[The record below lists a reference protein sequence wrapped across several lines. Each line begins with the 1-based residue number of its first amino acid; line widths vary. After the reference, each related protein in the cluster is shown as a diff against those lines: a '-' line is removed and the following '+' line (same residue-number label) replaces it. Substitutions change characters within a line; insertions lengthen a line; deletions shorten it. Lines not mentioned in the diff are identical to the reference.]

1 MNSTT
6 ILNVDDHAAGRYARG
21 RLLSSAGYV
30 VHEAATGLEALSKVE
45 SLRPALVLLDVN
57 LPDISGLEVC
67 RRIKTAMAAQRTSVL
82 QLSAS
87 AITTADRVG
96 GLDNGADGYLV
107 EPVDPEVLL
116 ATVRALLR
124 ARKAEAEL
132 EIANSA
138 LAEANSKLTELNF
151 SLTRSNEDL
160 QRFAYLASHDLQEPL
175 KTMSSYATLVQR
187 RYREKLDTQ
196 ADEFLTHIQHG
207 ATRMSDL
214 IRGLLVYAEAR
225 QHHEADWRTVN
236 TEDII
241 AVALDN
247 LERSVAESRAVVTYG
262 ALPAIRGDELQ
273 LTQLFQNVL
282 SNGIKYRRP
291 GEPPRITINATED
304 GDRRILFSAADNGI
318 GIALAHHQQI
328 FAPFRRLHGHDVPG
342 SGIGLATC
350 QRIVE
355 GHGGK
360 IWVESAGEGTGSTF
374 WFSLPAAER

>member
-1 MNSTT
+1 VNSTV

-21 RLLSSAGYV
+21 RLLRSAGYI
-30 VHEAATGLEALSKVE
+30 VHDASSGLEALAKIEALS
-45 SLRPALVLLDVN
+45 PALVLLDVN
-57 LPDISGLEVC
+57 MPDISGLEVC
-67 RRIKTAMAAQRTSVL
+67 RRIKTTPAARRIAVL

-87 AITTADRVG
+87 AVTAEDRVG
-96 GLDNGADGYLV
+96 GLDNGADGYLI

-124 ARKAEAEL
+124 IRKAEADL
-132 EIANSA
+132 EAANSA
-138 LAEANSKLTELNF
+138 LAEANIKLTELNL
-151 SLTRSNEDL
+151 SLTHSNEDL

-187 RYREKLDTQ
+187 RYRGKLDTQ

-207 ATRMSDL
+207 AMRMSDL
-214 IRGLLVYAEAR
+214 IKGLLLYAEAR
-225 QHHEADWRTVN
+225 QHQEAEWKPVN
-236 TEDII
+236 TEDVI

-262 ALPAIRGDELQ
+262 QLPVIRGDELQ
-273 LTQLFQNVL
+273 LTQLFQNVV

-291 GEPPRITINATED
+291 GEAPRIAINATED
-304 GDRRILFSAADNGI
+304 RNRLILFSVTDNGI
-318 GIALAHHQQI
+318 GIAPAHHKQI

-360 IWVESAGEGTGSTF
+360 IWVESAGEGAGATF
-374 WFSLPAAER
+374 WFSLPGA

>member
-1 MNSTT
+1 VNSTV

-21 RLLSSAGYV
+21 RLLRSAGYI
-30 VHEAATGLEALSKVE
+30 VHDASSGLEALAKIEALS
-45 SLRPALVLLDVN
+45 PALVLLDVN
-57 LPDISGLEVC
+57 MPDISGLEVC
-67 RRIKTAMAAQRTSVL
+67 RRIKTTPAARRIAVL

-87 AITTADRVG
+87 AVTAEDRVG
-96 GLDNGADGYLV
+96 GLDNGADGYLI

-124 ARKAEAEL
+124 IRKAEADL
-132 EIANSA
+132 EAANSA
-138 LAEANSKLTELNF
+138 LAEANIKLTELNL
-151 SLTRSNEDL
+151 SLTHSNEDL

-187 RYREKLDTQ
+187 RYRGKLDTQ

-207 ATRMSDL
+207 AMRMSDL
-214 IRGLLVYAEAR
+214 IKGLLLYAEAR
-225 QHHEADWRTVN
+225 QHQEAEWKPVN
-236 TEDII
+236 TEDVI

-262 ALPAIRGDELQ
+262 QLPVIRGDELQ
-273 LTQLFQNVL
+273 LTQLFQNVV

-291 GEPPRITINATED
+291 GEAPRIAINATED
-304 GDRRILFSAADNGI
+304 RNRLILFSVTDNGI
-318 GIALAHHQQI
+318 GIAPAHHKQI
-328 FAPFRRLHGHDVPG
+328 FAPFRRLHGHEVPG

-360 IWVESAGEGTGSTF
+360 IWVESAGEGAGATF
-374 WFSLPAAER
+374 WFSLPGA